1 MKDNVFYYFYNILLF
16 LGVYEFLVILELV
29 TLLSTQKEAEV
40 DVSIVLFDTSLLHFF
55 LKKS

>member
-40 DVSIVLFDTSLLHFF
+40 DVSIVLLNTSF
-55 LKKS
+55 L